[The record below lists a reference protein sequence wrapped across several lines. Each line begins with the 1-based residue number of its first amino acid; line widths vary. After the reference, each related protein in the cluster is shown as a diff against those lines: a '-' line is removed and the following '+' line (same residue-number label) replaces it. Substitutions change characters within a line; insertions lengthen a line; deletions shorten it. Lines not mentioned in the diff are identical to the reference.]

1 MSLQIIK
8 SVDGKDEYVLLPV
21 AIYHALREQITERVS
36 RLRVK
41 HQLVSFEPADYI
53 ENPVVL
59 ARIKAGMTQEEL
71 AQRMNVS
78 QAYISKIET
87 QEKLTAKMLQ
97 KVKLAIDGKPK
108 RDRNLRRRP

>member
-21 AIYHALREQITERVS
+21 TIYLALREQITAQVEK
-36 RLRVK
+36 LIMK

-53 ENPVVL
+53 ENPVAF

-71 AQRMNVS
+71 AQRMQVS
-78 QAYISKIET
+78 QAYISKIEA

-97 KVKLAIDGKPK
+97 KVKVAIEGKGGTSK
-108 RDRNLRRRP
+108 RNRN